1 MHVVIAFIL
10 FITLL
15 CYYASIFHVLARFRA
30 ATYHVADFSDEE
42 QGSLGRCR
50 ALSYAVGVD
59 GLTLT
64 SKPSAVILFRW
75 P

>member
-1 MHVVIAFIL
+1 ML
-10 FITLL
+10 FFQHIP
-15 CYYASIFHVLARFRA
+15 CAHPFRA

-42 QGSLGRCR
+42 YGALGRCD

-59 GLTLT
+59 GLITFDA
-64 SKPSAVILFRW
+64 SAVILFRW